1 MSGPAVSNGPAPGAV
16 RDGSP
21 DAPEPSAP
29 VAGTSGSD
37 GARSAGRRH
46 RRVIALSAQDAERV
60 AQGLEPLEVAE
71 ERRRR
76 SVDAL
81 TDALSRDGGVLGRDS
96 SASEHANDARLLG
109 DVPPHWGH
117 GPAIG

>member
-46 RRVIALSAQDAERV
+46 RRVIALSALDAARV

-81 TDALSRDGGVLGRDS
+81 TDALGRDS